1 MVIAPVDNNGN
12 ICFYVYGKTHL
23 LADITGYFP
32 SGSSFATLN
41 PSRIVN
47 TRSGSKIGSADGT
60 GEALTINVYNKGGL
74 PTSGIAAVA
83 LNVTAVD
90 GENPTRGGG
99 YVTVYPCA
107 LGKPDASNLN
117 FTNNQTI
124 PNMVIAPVDNNGNI
138 CFYVY
143 GKTHLLADITGYF
156 PE

>member
-1 MVIAPVDNNGN
+1 
-12 ICFYVYGKTHL
+12 
-23 LADITGYFP
+23 
-32 SGSSFATLN
+32 
-41 PSRIVN
+41 VN

-74 PTSGIAAVA
+74 PTTGIAAVA

-117 FTNNQTI
+117 FTDNQTI

-156 PE
+156 PG